1 MPDFYVDSLDISPSE
16 FVYACSELEIDE
28 LIAVLYE
35 DGYITSESILKNNN
49 DLSVHD
55 EMFMEYLTKIS
66 KSRHLLTKA
75 EEEII
80 KSIADRL

>member
-35 DGYITSESILKNNN
+35 DGYITSESILKLKKNCIFFA
-49 DLSVHD
+49 L
-55 EMFMEYLTKIS
+55 
-66 KSRHLLTKA
+66 
-75 EEEII
+75 
-80 KSIADRL
+80 IAQILEFYYDNV